1 MLTDNLLFSSN
12 FHVYYNIESLSKP
25 KEIREQV
32 KNYHL
37 LQHKSD
43 DNLLLDPSPRAHNFD
58 L

>member
-1 MLTDNLLFSSN
+1 MLMDNLLFSSN

-25 KEIREQV
+25 KGIREEVENHQ
-32 KNYHL
+32 L
-37 LQHKSD
+37 LHHKSD